1 MAAILLTILAPLAAS
16 AWIIVTRKKIGYAAL
31 TGAAGSLAG
40 SILLFMAAL
49 NGAVTQLQFTGLPG
63 MPFRLEATEMAA
75 VLALVVAVITTFI
88 LVYAIGYMKEEK
100 GKLRFWSGITLFMG
114 AMQLLVLA
122 GDWILFVIAWEVM
135 GFASYLLIG
144 TWYWKKEAGDAA
156 NKAFIMNRVA
166 ELGLYVGVFVI
177 ILAGGSSQILAE
189 PVQGVSVVGTLA
201 LLLAVMGKS
210 AQVPFQ
216 SWLSAAMAGPTP
228 VSALLHSATMVA
240 AGIILLLKAF
250 PLFPPDALFWIGLV
264 GGITILLTGATA
276 IFSED
281 IKRMLAASTSSQLG
295 FMALAIGAGY
305 PAAALAHL
313 IAHAFM
319 KSSLFLGAGIFQ
331 HEMHSTNYEKLK
343 GSGKKLKLAFSG
355 FAVSG
360 LALAGIPPLIGFWS
374 KDAILTAGLQ
384 ADPASWY
391 FPAVLIG
398 AFFTAIYMG
407 RAFGILWKGHS
418 EPEEKPKKLPW
429 MHLGF
434 LTLVTAVI
442 AGWLF
447 LDPLVE
453 TSGFSI
459 PKDNIAMISGL
470 GAAFLGLAAGWFAT
484 TPILKNRVWM
494 FFRDNYPVAGGY
506 TNVIVQPFQML
517 ATGANLIEQ
526 FLLQSVF
533 EIGKAFLMLARWL
546 ANVPDRAVS
555 FVIDQIGAFN
565 LNIGQWTQITD
576 DRGIVEW
583 IAGLVASIQ
592 RLGQYGRN
600 IQSGLVHRELALSVY
615 GMILALII
623 LSLTYL

>member
-1 MAAILLTILAPLAAS
+1 MAAMLLTIIAPLAAS
-16 AWIIVTRKKIGYAAL
+16 AWICLTRKKIAYAAL
-31 TGAAGSLAG
+31 VGAAASLAG
-40 SILLFMAAL
+40 ATFVFIATL
-49 NGAVTQLQFTGLPG
+49 NGSASELSFAGLPG
-63 MPFRLEATEMAA
+63 MPFRLEVTEMAA
-75 VLALVVAVITTFI
+75 VLSLVVTVITTFI
-88 LVYAIGYMKEEK
+88 FVYAIGYMEEER
-100 GKLRFWSGITLFMG
+100 GKFRFWAGITLFVG
-114 AMQLLVLA
+114 AMQMLVFA

-144 TWYWKKEAGDAA
+144 TWFWKKEAGEAA

-166 ELGLYVGVFVI
+166 DLGLYVGVFVI
-177 ILAGGSSQILAE
+177 ILASGSSRILAE
-189 PVQGVSVVGTLA
+189 PVQGISVLGTLA

-250 PLFPPDALFWIGLV
+250 PLFPPDALFWIATV

-295 FMALAIGAGY
+295 FMALAIGAGF

-319 KSSLFLGAGIFQ
+319 KSSLFLAAGIFQ
-331 HEMHSTNYEKLK
+331 HEIHSTGYEQLK
-343 GSGKKLKLAFSG
+343 GAGKKLKLAFSG
-355 FAVSG
+355 FVVSG

-384 ADPASWY
+384 AEPALWY

-398 AFFTAIYMG
+398 ALFTAIYMG
-407 RAFGILWKGHS
+407 KAFGILWKGQS
-418 EPEEKPKKLPW
+418 ESKEIPRKLKW

-434 LTLVTAVI
+434 LSLVVAV
-442 AGWLF
+442 AVGWLF

-453 TSGFSI
+453 TAGFSL
-459 PKDNIAMISGL
+459 PKDNIAMISGIV
-470 GAAFLGLAAGWFAT
+470 AAVLGLAVGWNAT
-484 TPILKNRVWM
+484 APVLKKRIWM
-494 FFRDNYPVAGGY
+494 FFRDNYPIAGGY
-506 TNVIVQPFQML
+506 TNIIVQPVQIL
-517 ATGANLIEQ
+517 AQGANLIEQ
-526 FLLQSVF
+526 FILQFVF
-533 EIGKAFLMLARWL
+533 EIGNVFLNIGRWL
-546 ANVPDRAVS
+546 ANVPDRMVA
-555 FVIDQIGAFN
+555 FVIDQIGALN
-565 LNIGQWTQITD
+565 LVIGNFTQITD

-583 IAGLVASIQ
+583 IAGLVNSVQ
-592 RLGQYGRN
+592 QLGRYGRS
-600 IQSGLVHRELALSVY
+600 IQSGLVHRELAWSVY

-623 LSLTYL
+623 ISLTYL

>member
-1 MAAILLTILAPLAAS
+1 MPAILLTILAPLAACV
-16 AWIIVTRKKIGYAAL
+16 WITAARKKAAYAAL
-31 TGAAGSLAG
+31 SGAAASLAG
-40 SILLFMAAL
+40 SILLFIAAM
-49 NGAVTQLQFTGLPG
+49 NGAIIELHFAGLPE
-63 MPFRLEATEMAA
+63 MPFRLEATKMAA
-75 VLALVVAVITTFI
+75 VLSLVVAVITTFI
-88 LVYAIGYMKEEK
+88 FVYAIGYMAEEK
-100 GKLRFWSGITLFMG
+100 GKLRFWGGITLFVG
-114 AMQLLVLA
+114 AMQLLVFA
-122 GDWILFVIAWEVM
+122 GDWILFVIAWEIM

-166 ELGLYVGVFVI
+166 DLGLYIGIFVI
-177 ILAGGSSQILAE
+177 ILSGGSSRILAE
-189 PVQGVSVVGTLA
+189 PVQGISMVGSLA

-250 PLFPPDALFWIGLV
+250 PLFPPEALFWIGVV
-264 GGITILLTGATA
+264 GGATILLTGATA

-295 FMALAIGAGY
+295 FMALAVGAGY

-331 HEMHSTNYEKLK
+331 HEMHSTSYEKLE
-343 GSGKKLKLAFSG
+343 GAGKKLKLAFSG

-360 LALAGIPPLIGFWS
+360 LALAGVPPLIGFWS

-384 ADPASWY
+384 ANPATWY
-391 FPAVLIG
+391 FPVAIIG
-398 AFFTAIYMG
+398 ALFTAIYMG
-407 RAFGILWKGHS
+407 RTFGIIWKGRS
-418 EPEEKPKKLPW
+418 EPKEMPMKSRW
-429 MHLGF
+429 MYLGF
-434 LTLVTAVI
+434 LALVTAVI

-453 TSGFSI
+453 AAGSSI
-459 PKDNIAMISGL
+459 PKNSIAMISGL
-470 GAAFLGLAAGWFAT
+470 VAAFLGLATGWYAAA
-484 TPILKNRVWM
+484 PVIKNRAWM
-494 FFRDNYPVAGGY
+494 FIRDNYPVAGGY
-506 TNVIVQPFQML
+506 TNVVIKPFQML
-517 ATGANLIEQ
+517 ANGTNVVEQ

-533 EIGKAFLMLARWL
+533 GTGKAFLALGHWL
-546 ANVPDRAVS
+546 ANVPDRAAAL
-555 FVIDQIGAFN
+555 VIDQIGAFN
-565 LNIGQWTQITD
+565 LNIGRWSRMTD
-576 DRGIVEW
+576 DRGILEW
-583 IAGLVASIQ
+583 IAGLVTSIQ
-592 RLGQYGRN
+592 QLGHYGRS
-600 IQSGLVHRELALSVY
+600 IQSGLVHRELVWSVY

-623 LSLTYL
+623 ISLTYL